1 MFDTIEITSQETT
14 ANILAGTLN
23 LPFPDASPSAS
34 VEFGFPEFDYSFTTP
49 LIDLTYTPDSRRVTA
64 RVAIDKSVTMIWT
77 LNGEPAPEGGKMLLK
92 EATVDFEMES
102 GRPRAEFFADTVNA
116 LLWLAGPMRL
126 RIPGVRLDGHLNF
139 KAPLKKASEL
149 LRHRHAAYRLM
160 LIGIAFDQEIPVPVE
175 ISDSDWQEIAFAYH
189 AIVDRSFA
197 WTFMRERFPIQD
209 KGEAQK
215 LLENG
220 GNPFHFHLELDDFR
234 LKLPGRQLSAGQA
247 TIDIERARIL
257 NAAEIKRQLESPNG
271 RELQAFVFILT
282 GNAECEFHDAPRLP
296 EMESDKHLAE
306 FIDLE
311 APFDERI
318 CRAYDQLAASTLE
331 GLTEEQVA
339 AVTAPLEFEPFP
351 MSDDE
356 EEN

>member
-1 MFDTIEITSQETT
+1 
-14 ANILAGTLN
+14 
-23 LPFPDASPSAS
+23 
-34 VEFGFPEFDYSFTTP
+34 
-49 LIDLTYTPDSRRVTA
+49 
-64 RVAIDKSVTMIWT
+64 
-77 LNGEPAPEGGKMLLK
+77 
-92 EATVDFEMES
+92 
-102 GRPRAEFFADTVNA
+102 
-116 LLWLAGPMRL
+116 
-126 RIPGVRLDGHLNF
+126 
-139 KAPLKKASEL
+139 
-149 LRHRHAAYRLM
+149 
-160 LIGIAFDQEIPVPVE
+160 
-175 ISDSDWQEIAFAYH
+175 
-189 AIVDRSFA
+189 
-197 WTFMRERFPIQD
+197 
-209 KGEAQK
+209 
-215 LLENG
+215 
-220 GNPFHFHLELDDFR
+220 

-247 TIDIERARIL
+247 TIDIEQARIL

-271 RELQAFVFILT
+271 REFQAFVFILT

-351 MSDDE
+351 MSDDD